1 LSRYFSAKI
10 INNLPLNNK
19 TSLLS
24 IEPSEQVINPEPG
37 QFYMIEVG
45 NSYDPLLKRPFS
57 YFRKTEEGIQFL
69 YTIKGKGTLLMKDFK
84 QGKNINIIGPLGT
97 GYPKPE
103 RGYIPLLVAG
113 GMGIASIFSLVE
125 KLSKKVYVLYGAR
138 NKDEI
143 LILDELKGLTD
154 ELIISTD
161 DGSLGERGTVID
173 VLNDFLTRLS
183 FPSRKLSGFGITRHS
198 LYACGPKPMLEAVSK
213 IAIDKDIK
221 GYVSLEENM
230 ACGFGACLGCV
241 VKTIN
246 GYKRVCKEGPVFPIE
261 EIVW

>member
-1 LSRYFSAKI
+1 LSRYFRAKI
-10 INNLPLNNK
+10 INNLPLNSTNN
-19 TSLLS
+19 LLF
-24 IEPSEQVINPEPG
+24 IEPLEQVINPEPG
-37 QFYMIEVG
+37 QFYMLEVG

-57 YFRKTEEGIQFL
+57 YFRKTLEGIQFF
-69 YTIKGKGTLLMKDFK
+69 YTIKGKGTSLMKDFK
-84 QGKNINIIGPLGT
+84 QGRIIKLIGPLGT

-103 RGYIPLLVAG
+103 DGYTPLLVVG
-113 GMGIASIFSLVE
+113 GTGIASIFPLAE
-125 KLSKKVYVLYGAR
+125 TLAKKAHILYGAR

-161 DGSLGERGTVID
+161 DGSIGEKCTVVDI
-173 VLNDFLTRLS
+173 LNDFLTRHLS
-183 FPSRKLSGFGITRHS
+183 SVTHYL

-213 IAIDKDIK
+213 IAVDKSIK

-230 ACGFGACLGCV
+230 ACGFGACLGCA

-246 GYKRVCKEGPVFPIE
+246 GYKRVCKEGPVFSME
-261 EIVW
+261 EIIW